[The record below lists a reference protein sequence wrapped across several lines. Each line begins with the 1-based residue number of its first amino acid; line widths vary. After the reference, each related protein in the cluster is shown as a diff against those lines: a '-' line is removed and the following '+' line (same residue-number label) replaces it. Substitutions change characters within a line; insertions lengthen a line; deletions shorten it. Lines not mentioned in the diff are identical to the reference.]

1 MNCNLSLSYVEPE
14 GRLINQRLINRRLLA
29 LHCSV
34 VCYGAWQLCHA
45 SGARNVCVRPLCHAL
60 RLCCHS
66 WIILNL
72 ERLMWRKHVFIE
84 WKMLTMCERSVGLT
98 LSQTTTTL
106 DNFLYFLS
114 YRHTWC
120 YCYCHCYIS
129 VVASATVVV
138 VAAVVF
144 VARTRTLFFCLWR
157 TSRESSPDF
166 RLSIW

>member
-98 LSQTTTTL
+98 LSLTTTTL
-106 DNFLYFLS
+106 QWQLFILS
-114 YRHTWC
+114 LLPSYLVLMLLPLLHFCCCFC
-120 YCYCHCYIS
+120 YCRGCCCCS
-129 VVASATVVV
+129 
-138 VAAVVF
+138 F
-144 VARTRTLFFCLWR
+144 CCQLFFL
-157 TSRESSPDF
+157 
-166 RLSIW
+166 LSVTNF